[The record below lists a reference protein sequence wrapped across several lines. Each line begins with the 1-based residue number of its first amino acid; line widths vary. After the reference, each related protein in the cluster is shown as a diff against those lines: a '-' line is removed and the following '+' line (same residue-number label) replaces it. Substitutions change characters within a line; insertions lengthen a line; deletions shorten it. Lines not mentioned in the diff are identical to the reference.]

1 LNRADLIRY
10 VYELAHELKINYES
24 PPPRRVM
31 YNAGDLAN
39 GEVDTFKTNLLK
51 AGNVKSRAWY
61 DAVDKA
67 NSAAKNSPQKG
78 DLASPEH
85 AEEDS
90 AGPLVQGE

>member
-1 LNRADLIRY
+1 
-10 VYELAHELKINYES
+10 
-24 PPPRRVM
+24 M